1 LIFERREGAVGNA
14 VPLCRDR
21 FFDHSAGTERRVY
34 TTVVHLIPTVI
45 MIDVNRINGGPNG

>member
-1 LIFERREGAVGNA
+1 MQFLFVVIV
-14 VPLCRDR
+14 